1 VGVRKLV
8 CAVSRFGVNFI
19 VVGLGGRGRIESN
32 MKTIKITVADVIDS
46 QRTCRSSGQLER
58 VEEDVGNLRDLVKA
72 MLGMFST
79 QQLLDIYVTL
89 NGSNEHYEHY
99 DLDNRYM
106 DEISF
111 GVEDSK

>member
-1 VGVRKLV
+1 
-8 CAVSRFGVNFI
+8 
-19 VVGLGGRGRIESN
+19 VVGHGELGWTGSN
-32 MKTIKITVADVIDS
+32 MKTIKITIEDVVNS

-58 VEEDVGNLRDLVKA
+58 VEEDIGNLRDLVKA

-89 NGSNEHYEHY
+89 NGSNEHYDFDKKY
-99 DLDNRYM
+99 VDG
-106 DEISF
+106 ISF